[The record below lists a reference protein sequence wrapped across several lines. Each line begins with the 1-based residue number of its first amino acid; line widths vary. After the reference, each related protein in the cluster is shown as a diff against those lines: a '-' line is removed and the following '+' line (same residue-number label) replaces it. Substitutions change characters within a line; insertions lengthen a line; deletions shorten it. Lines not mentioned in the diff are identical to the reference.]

1 MNVIHDKKCERLTT
15 PSSEIPEHRRGGKHF
30 NKCEHLFVEL
40 HPHENQTISVELP
53 NGQFVTLCFVA
64 SSNKAT
70 QDFEC
75 MDIHFSGG
83 KKFFPKDRD
92 YPLHKQV
99 VVGFTTGHNTFDTR
113 KITEPTT
120 LTTLLL
126 SPAHNV

>member
-15 PSSEIPEHRRGGKHF
+15 PASEIPEHRRGGKHL

-75 MDIHFSGG
+75 MDIHFNGG
-83 KKFFPKDRD
+83 KPVHLNNRDFFA
-92 YPLHKQV
+92 HAF
-99 VVGFTTGHNTFDTR
+99 VGFTVGHNTFDTR
-113 KITEPTT
+113 NGKEPTT
-120 LTTLLL
+120 LATLLL